1 MDVMLFCRIRQTWG
15 IPPKSFLYLFISKQ
29 KMVIYADI
37 VKGGLGYFDKVVE
50 WLICQ
55 VCLHIGEIK
64 RRWIQNQEEDIKY
77 GNKQI

>member
-50 WLICQ
+50 WLICHRHH
-55 VCLHIGEIK
+55 HIDEIERTWVIELSGGK
-64 RRWIQNQEEDIKY
+64 
-77 GNKQI
+77 